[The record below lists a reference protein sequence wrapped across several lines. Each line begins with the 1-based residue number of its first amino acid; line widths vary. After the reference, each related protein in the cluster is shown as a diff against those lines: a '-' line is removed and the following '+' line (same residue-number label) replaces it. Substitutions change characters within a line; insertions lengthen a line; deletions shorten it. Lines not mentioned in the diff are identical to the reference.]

1 MSVPVR
7 IDDRY
12 SHIQNDGPDWRIL
25 DAKIAGQVSE
35 IPKRFAA
42 TPGIA
47 VKLLEHITEKQQQAI
62 DAGFRSG
69 RKSMQHDLRNLLGLN
84 RNTAGEIT

>member
-1 MSVPVR
+1 MSDPVH

-12 SHIQNDGPDWRIL
+12 SHIQNDGPNWRIQ
-25 DAKIAGQVSE
+25 DREFAGE
-35 IPKRFAA
+35 EFDIPKRFAA

-62 DAGFRSG
+62 EAGFRSG
-69 RKSMQHDLRNLLGLN
+69 RKFMQHDLRNLLGLN
-84 RNTAGEIT
+84 RNTAGE